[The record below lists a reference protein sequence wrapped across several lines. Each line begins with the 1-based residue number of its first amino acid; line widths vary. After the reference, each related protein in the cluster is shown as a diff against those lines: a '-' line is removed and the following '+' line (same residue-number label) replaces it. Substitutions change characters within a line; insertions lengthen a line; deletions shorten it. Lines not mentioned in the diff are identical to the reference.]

1 MKQTRWTSVAAVF
14 LAVCLAGCSAGGQ
27 AAATAESAAQAR
39 QEEAAQATP
48 EPVVYDGPL
57 YEVTATRLD
66 GSAQAPHFDKIYVGK
81 ARESRISYGGLV
93 LWENYRENN
102 TLVAGF
108 PKMTSIN
115 GMSGTYVFTD
125 GDCNEIQFAQGDEY
139 LEFLAGY
146 NGYRL
151 FSCGP
156 VPDAALAVFDESGQR
171 VNTTLG
177 YMPLVNYYSGANLFY
192 LGLKSGWQPM
202 WKAETDEYGFLNL
215 YTGEWHPLPEGIIPL
230 GSGMRGSMEAGTM
243 STSFYSDGLAW
254 VCNNKISRTYDQSS
268 MNFYDECPVVGFV
281 DETGAFA
288 FRFDELDAFA
298 GKLVVD
304 ATGFYN
310 GTCMVA
316 GRQDDGVKT
325 AVEGEN
331 VEGRYEGIDLEF
343 FYEIDKTGAILREVT
358 YDEYVAFRQK
368 ILPALGI
375 RDPQLGNYALYHTD
389 SIRLADGLTLS
400 VDNPLSETE
409 VILEEDLG
417 GFTLQDCND
426 TDYPLDD
433 YLIRGIYVGDDGT
446 VLMEC
451 TDAVEAATA
460 ESAYQAE
467 QCTAWYKLNYT
478 WIAPEG
484 YRVPDGEQK
493 NLSAEGLED
502 LWDYEARFQYVP
514 VSILRAYDVYDLVLT
529 FTTPSFTSNYAVPE
543 ESFRDYSD
551 VPMLGR
557 ALELHMGVL
566 SQEEV
571 TITAQ
576 WKDSQGNPHQGVYGS
591 SRTLEETA

>member
-1 MKQTRWTSVAAVF
+1 MKQTRWTSGMAAF
-14 LAVCLAGCSAGGQ
+14 LAVCLVGCSAGGQ
-27 AAATAESAAQAR
+27 AAATTDGNAQAQ
-39 QEEAAQATP
+39 QEQATP
-48 EPVVYDGPL
+48 EPVMYDGPL

-66 GSAQAPHFDKIYVGK
+66 GSAQAPNFDEIYVGRT
-81 ARESRISYGGLV
+81 RESQVSYGGLV

-102 TLVAGF
+102 TLVAGL

-125 GDCNEIQFAQGDEY
+125 ADGNEIQFAQNDEY

-156 VPDAALAVFDESGQR
+156 VPKAALAIFDENGQR

-177 YMPLVNYYSGANLFY
+177 YTPLVNAYSNANLFY

-202 WKAETDEYGFLNL
+202 WKVETDQYGFVNL
-215 YTGEWHPLPEGIIPL
+215 YTGEWHPLPEGIIPV

-254 VCNNKISRTYDQSS
+254 VCDNKISRTYDQSS
-268 MNFYDECPVVGFV
+268 INFYDECPVVGFI

-304 ATGFYN
+304 VTGFYN

-358 YDEYVAFRQK
+358 YNDYVAFRKQ

-375 RDPQLGNYALYHTD
+375 LDPQLGNYALYHTD
-389 SIRLADGLTLS
+389 SIQLADGLTLS
-400 VDNPLSETE
+400 VDNPLSEKE
-409 VILEEDLG
+409 VILEDDLG
-417 GFTLQDCND
+417 GFTLRDCNG

-484 YRVPDGEQK
+484 YHVPDGEQK

-514 VSILRAYDVYDLVLT
+514 ILLFHAEDVHDLVFN
-529 FTTPSFTSNYAVPE
+529 FTTPSFTSSYAVPE
-543 ESFRDYSD
+543 ESFLDNSD
-551 VPMLGR
+551 VPIMGR
-557 ALELHMGVL
+557 TLELHMAVL

-576 WKDSQGNPHQGVYGS
+576 WKDNQGNLHQGVYGDS
-591 SRTLEETA
+591 YTLEETA

>member
-1 MKQTRWTSVAAVF
+1 MKQTRWTSAAAVL

-27 AAATAESAAQAR
+27 AATEQRAAQ
-39 QEEAAQATP
+39 QEQAASATP

-66 GSAQAPHFDKIYVGK
+66 GSAQAPNFDEIYVGK
-81 ARESRISYGGLV
+81 ARDSRISYGGLV

-108 PKMTSIN
+108 PEMTSID

-125 GDCNEIQFAQGDEY
+125 ADGKEIQFAQNDEY

-156 VPDAALAVFDESGQR
+156 VSRAALAVFDANNQR

-177 YMPLVNYYSGANLFY
+177 YIPLVNGYSSANLFY

-230 GSGMRGSMEAGTM
+230 GAGMKGSMEAGTM

-254 VCNNKISRTYDQSS
+254 VCTNKISRTYDQSS
-268 MNFYDECPVVGFV
+268 MNYYDECPVVGFV

-288 FRFDELDAFA
+288 FRFDELDSFA

-304 ATGFYN
+304 VTSFYN

-316 GRQDDGVKT
+316 GRRDDGVKT

-343 FYEIDKTGAILREVT
+343 FYEIDKTGTILREVT
-358 YDEYVAFRQK
+358 YDDYVAFRKQ

-389 SIRLADGLTLS
+389 SIQLADGLTLS

-409 VILEEDLG
+409 VIPEEDLG
-417 GFTLQDCND
+417 GFTLQDCNG

-433 YLIRGIYVGDDGT
+433 YQIRGIYVGDDGT

-484 YRVPDGEQK
+484 YRVPDGAQK

-502 LWDYEARFQYVP
+502 LWDYEARIQFVP
-514 VSILRAYDVYDLVLT
+514 ISLLRATDVHDLVLT
-529 FTTPSFTSNYAVPE
+529 FTTPSFTNSYAVPE

-557 ALELHMGVL
+557 SLSLQMAVL
-566 SQEEV
+566 SQEEL

-576 WKDSQGNPHQGVYGS
+576 WKDSQGNPHQGVYNNS
-591 SRTLEETA
+591 YTLEETA

>member
-27 AAATAESAAQAR
+27 AAAMAESAAQAR

-215 YTGEWHPLPEGIIPL
+215 YTGKWHPLPEGIIPL

>member
-1 MKQTRWTSVAAVF
+1 MKQTRWTSVAAVL

-177 YMPLVNYYSGANLFY
+177 YIPLVNYYSGANLFY

>member
-1 MKQTRWTSVAAVF
+1 MKQTRWTSVAAVL

-343 FYEIDKTGAILREVT
+343 FYEIDKTGVILREVT

>member
-1 MKQTRWTSVAAVF
+1 MKKEIGLSGAAVL
-14 LAVCLAGCSAGGQ
+14 LAVCLAGCSTGGQ
-27 AAATAESAAQAR
+27 AAATAETAAQDPSA
-39 QEEAAQATP
+39 ETVAATP
-48 EPVVYDGPL
+48 EPVVYTGPL

-66 GSAQAPHFDKIYVGK
+66 GSAQAPHFDQVYPGK
-81 ARESRISYGGLV
+81 SRESRINYGGLV

-108 PKMTSIN
+108 PKYTNI
-115 GMSGTYVFTD
+115 GGASGKYVFTD
-125 GDCNEIQFAQGDEY
+125 ADCNEIQVAQNDDY

-156 VPDAALAVFDESGQR
+156 VSEAALALYDENLQR
-171 VNTTLG
+171 VTTTLG
-177 YMPLVNYYSGANLFY
+177 YAPVTSGYTNLFY
-192 LGLKSGWQPM
+192 LGLTSGWQPM
-202 WKAETDEYGFLNL
+202 WKVEGDEYGFMNL
-215 YTGEWHPLPEGIIPL
+215 YTGEWHPLPDGIIPAS
-230 GSGMRGSMEAGTM
+230 SGMEGSKEAGTM
-243 STSFYSDGLAW
+243 GASFYSDGLAW
-254 VCNNKISRTYDQSS
+254 VCKNEVSRIYDASS
-268 MNFYDECPVVGFV
+268 MNFYQECPVIGFV
-281 DETGAFA
+281 DETGNFA

-304 ATGFYN
+304 VTGFYN

-316 GRQDDGVKT
+316 GRQDDGVQT
-325 AVEGEN
+325 AVEGDN
-331 VEGRYEGIDLEF
+331 VEGRYEGLDLEF

-358 YDEYVAFRQK
+358 YDDYVAFRQK

-375 RDPQLGNYALYHTD
+375 RDPELGNYALYHTD
-389 SIRLADGLTLS
+389 SIQLADGLTLS
-400 VDNPLSETE
+400 VDNPLSATE

-417 GFTLQDCND
+417 GFTLQDCNG

-451 TDAVEAATA
+451 TDTVEAATA

-484 YRVPDGEQK
+484 YRVPDGTQK
-493 NLSAEGLED
+493 NLSAQGLED
-502 LWDYEARFQYVP
+502 LWDYEAGIQYVP
-514 VSILRAYDVYDLVLT
+514 VSILRAEDVHDLVLT
-529 FTTPSFTSNYAVPE
+529 FTTPTFTSSYAVPE

-557 ALELHMGVL
+557 ALELHMAVL

-571 TITAQ
+571 TITGQ
-576 WKDSQGNPHQGVYGS
+576 WNDSWGNTHQGILDD
-591 SRTLEETA
+591 SRTLKETA

>member
-1 MKQTRWTSVAAVF
+1 MKKEIGLSGVAVL
-14 LAVCLAGCSAGGQ
+14 LAVCLAGCSTGGQ
-27 AAATAESAAQAR
+27 AAATAETAAQYPSA
-39 QEEAAQATP
+39 ETVAATP
-48 EPVVYDGPL
+48 EPVVYTGPL

-66 GSAQAPHFDKIYVGK
+66 GSAQAPHFDQVYPGK
-81 ARESRISYGGLV
+81 SRESRINYGGLV

-108 PKMTSIN
+108 PKYTNIN
-115 GMSGTYVFTD
+115 GVSGKYVFTD
-125 GDCNEIQFAQGDEY
+125 ADCNEIQVAQNDDY

-156 VPDAALAVFDESGQR
+156 VPKAALAVFDESGQR

-177 YMPLVNYYSGANLFY
+177 YTPLVNYYSGANLFY

-202 WKAETDEYGFLNL
+202 WKVETDEYGFLNL

-304 ATGFYN
+304 VTGFYN

-316 GRQDDGVKT
+316 GRQDDGVQT
-325 AVEGEN
+325 AVEGDN
-331 VEGRYEGIDLEF
+331 VEGRYEGLDLEF
-343 FYEIDKTGAILREVT
+343 FYEIDKTGNILREVT
-358 YDEYVAFRQK
+358 YDDYVAFRQK

-375 RDPQLGNYALYHTD
+375 RDPELGNYALYHTD
-389 SIRLADGLTLS
+389 SIQLADGLTLS
-400 VDNPLSETE
+400 VDNPLSATE

-417 GFTLQDCND
+417 GFTLQDCNG

-484 YRVPDGEQK
+484 YRVPDGTQK
-493 NLSAEGLED
+493 NLSSQGLEE
-502 LWDYEARFQYVP
+502 LWDYEADIQYVP
-514 VSILRAYDVYDLVLT
+514 VSLLQAEDVHDLVLT
-529 FTTPSFTSNYAVPE
+529 FTTPAFTSSYTVPE
-543 ESFRDYSD
+543 DSFEDYSD
-551 VPMLGR
+551 VAIMGRTLG
-557 ALELHMGVL
+557 LHMAVL

-576 WKDSQGNPHQGVYGS
+576 WNDSQGNPHQGVYDGMLS
-591 SRTLEETA
+591 LKETA